1 MSRRSVSPIRNGVR
15 SEMDP
20 RDAMIRKLKEDLI
33 VARGREKELAI
44 LENYLVELIEKTKL
58 LSAETVT
65 DHLLRPRPMKKASSN
80 WNSLSN
86 PSTNSRKRSIHSELS
101 CVIRR
106 TNWGRSRKKRLSSS
120 VHSTPNSSKL
130 RS

>member
-1 MSRRSVSPIRNGVR
+1 MSRRPVSPIRTAVR

-65 DHLLRPRPMKKASSN
+65 HRSFRPRPMKRAN
-80 WNSLSN
+80 
-86 PSTNSRKRSIHSELS
+86 
-101 CVIRR
+101 
-106 TNWGRSRKKRLSSS
+106 
-120 VHSTPNSSKL
+120 
-130 RS
+130 

>member
-1 MSRRSVSPIRNGVR
+1 
-15 SEMDP
+15 MDP

-65 DHLLRPRPMKKASSN
+65 A
-80 WNSLSN
+80 
-86 PSTNSRKRSIHSELS
+86 
-101 CVIRR
+101 V
-106 TNWGRSRKKRLSSS
+106 
-120 VHSTPNSSKL
+120 
-130 RS
+130 